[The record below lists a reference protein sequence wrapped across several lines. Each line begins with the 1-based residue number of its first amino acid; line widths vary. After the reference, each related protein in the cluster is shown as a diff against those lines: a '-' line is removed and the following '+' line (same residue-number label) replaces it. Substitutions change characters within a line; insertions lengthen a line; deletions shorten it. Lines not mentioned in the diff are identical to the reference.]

1 MEWETI
7 DELNFYVLGG
17 SYGIK
22 RVEINHIYENSFGR
36 FSANYSYWEANSSVQ
51 GNSNGTSKENNVH
64 PISKADNK
72 KYSYRLEIIPEIGK
86 KPEYHNIQY
95 LEDKTHIGYIYVPSS
110 KNSFTMYVKLQRK
123 LNNSSPVISKLETK
137 SAKLYEGS
145 TVNIKGTASDIDS
158 GDVVTVKY
166 KVNNSSI
173 RNIKAYVSQGTEEAF
188 SKVLIYKNGSL
199 YDGSTLVIANLI
211 DGNHTITVW
220 AEDNNGGKSEEHKIT
235 IITKR
240 NRPPEL
246 TITDYPQDL
255 QGLITTDKLTI
266 TGTVSDPDDGA
277 ILTVTAQINNDEPQT
292 IPIED
297 SEWSFSFAVKQ
308 LNEGDNTLTFEVA
321 DQYGATDKKQV
332 KLTNTVHASPAPI
345 SIARYK
351 LDTPEPIT
359 DLIMWIKHKAD
370 ADIKAYA
377 SIVQKGEPD
386 NYVEMTKVEGTSPTG
401 VLESEF
407 TYSAD
412 VAGMNAKVKIVNADQ
427 AMMIMGGMSNNAE
440 S

>member
-1 MEWETI
+1 MVKYYFDVYSVNTSREDYYQIWYPEGSPTRGSGGWGTCASQGFSATSQSQCNMNTTVACCY
-7 DELNFYVLGG
+7 DSKQTSYSRG
-17 SYGIK
+17 SYVKTITGNNG
-22 RVEINHIYENSFGR
+22 EYPNNGR
-36 FSANYSYWEANSSVQ
+36 EGSYW
-51 GNSNGTSKENNVH
+51 
-64 PISKADNK
+64 
-72 KYSYRLEIIPEIGK
+72 
-86 KPEYHNIQY
+86 
-95 LEDKTHIGYIYVPSS
+95 
-110 KNSFTMYVKLQRK
+110 YVKKGLANTVPNIRLAIK
-123 LNNSSPVISKLETK
+123 SSELF
-137 SAKLYEGS
+137 EGS
-145 TVNIKGTASDIDS
+145 QVDIKGTASDIDS

-188 SKVLIYKNGSL
+188 SKVLTYKNGSL
-199 YDGSTLVIANLI
+199 YDGATLVIANLI

-255 QGLITTDKLTI
+255 QGLITTDKLTV
-266 TGTVSDPDDGA
+266 TGTASDPDDGA

-297 SEWSFSFAVKQ
+297 GEWSFSFPVKQ
-308 LNEGDNTLTFEVA
+308 LKEGENILTFEVA

-345 SIARYK
+345 SVARYK

-377 SIVQKGEPD
+377 SIVPEGEPD
-386 NYVEMTKVEGTSPTG
+386 
-401 VLESEF
+401 
-407 TYSAD
+407 
-412 VAGMNAKVKIVNADQ
+412 
-427 AMMIMGGMSNNAE
+427 IMSR
-440 S
+440 